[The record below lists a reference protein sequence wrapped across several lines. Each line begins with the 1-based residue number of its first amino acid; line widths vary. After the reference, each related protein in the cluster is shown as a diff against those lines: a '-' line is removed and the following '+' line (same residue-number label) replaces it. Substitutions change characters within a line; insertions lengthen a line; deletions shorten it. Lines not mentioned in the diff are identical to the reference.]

1 MPFSP
6 DTASVSTYAFGALGR
21 DDRKSVVAFA
31 GSVGRLLVTL
41 GVAGAAV
48 ALVRAPHFCA
58 PVGSIG
64 T

>member
-1 MPFSP
+1 MSFSP
-6 DTASVSTYAFGALGR
+6 DTLSMHAFSALRQDSRKFAAAAS
-21 DDRKSVVAFA
+21 A

-41 GVAGAAV
+41 GIAGAAV

-64 T
+64 M